1 MRIYLSPNLECI
13 GVSVIVKLCFTIVRL
28 EFVLLHF
35 HGLVVGGGLLKVA
48 YGIRAVARQLF

>member
-1 MRIYLSPNLECI
+1 MRISISPNLECI
-13 GVSVIVKLCFTIVRL
+13 GVIVIVKLCFTIVRL

-35 HGLVVGGGLLKVA
+35 HGLVVVYLKVA